1 MLNYSLNLN
10 MKVFQECVK
19 ESVKNIYEKSKT
31 VVYLLP
37 IPAFSHFLSD
47 KEKVYSSYLISSLK
61 KWQKNPQASFTL
73 G

>member
-1 MLNYSLNLN
+1 

-31 VVYLLP
+31 VVYVLP

-61 KWQKNPQASFTL
+61 K
-73 G
+73 